1 MWTPHRIR
9 IDQKLEMIIT
19 DVSQFWHDGC
29 VHDLPGPGG
38 RRCDRKRSGEDNQT
52 IQRQQLGGSQSGS
65 LTVSILNHPGR
76 LVQLQYWLRLLILP
90 GCRLH
95 RHCIGHQLLLLLSKT
110 HIWLCFYI
118 LSHRLSRYSGNE
130 GLCHC
135 WITQDYSLDCP
146 ELGPTIWSL
155 SCCDSHHFPE
165 VSQYC
170 SLFHLLLKTLH
181 IPLCLQVTSFF
192 S

>member
-9 IDQKLEMIIT
+9 IDQKLEMTIA

-29 VHDLPGPGG
+29 VHDLPGPAG

-52 IQRQQLGGSQSGS
+52 IQRQQLRGSQSGS
-65 LTVSILNHPGR
+65 LSVSILNHPGC

-95 RHCIGHQLLLLLSKT
+95 RHCLGHQLLLLLSKT

-118 LSHRLSRYSGNE
+118 LSHWLSWNSGNYHFQK
-130 GLCHC
+130 GLFNTNDFLLLRFQ
-135 WITQDYSLDCP
+135 ILKKKKTFLIFFRSDCSRP
-146 ELGPTIWSL
+146 RPTIRCL
-155 SCCDSHHFPE
+155 SSCHRHNFQ
-165 VSQYC
+165 VKY
-170 SLFHLLLKTLH
+170 LLCNK
-181 IPLCLQVTSFF
+181 
-192 S
+192 